1 MTAGYRQDF
10 FRSVLPSVLAFALSG
25 VYAIVDGFFVGNALG
40 DSALAA
46 VNLAFP
52 LTAFLQAAG
61 TGLGM
66 AGAIRYSVC
75 SGAEDFPGRRR
86 ALGAGLTLLGAAGAL
101 LTAAYLLL
109 GTQALSLFG
118 ARGGVLE
125 LAEEY
130 LLWVALGAVLQ
141 VLGTG
146 LVPFL
151 RNMGRAVA
159 AMAAMMAGF
168 LTNVVL
174 DWLFVWVLPW
184 GMAGAAAATVLGQAV
199 TFLVCLAV
207 MIRRGERPARGEM
220 RLLGRVLAAALS
232 PFGLTFSPNLT
243 LIFVNRAAVE
253 TGGDSAVAC
262 YAAVSYLTCVA
273 LLLLQG
279 VTDGSQPL
287 LSLAHGRGEERQVL
301 ALRGMTLA
309 CALLVG
315 AGCAAVLFLLRQ
327 SAAALFGASPAVTAQ
342 TAAAL
347 PVFLPGLLCAALSR
361 TATSYCYAVQRDR
374 WACLLIY
381 GEPATLLLL
390 LLVLPRLWGIWGV
403 WWAVPL
409 SQLCAATLG
418 GAFLLRTRRAS
429 VSNKWQKPLV

>member
-1 MTAGYRQDF
+1 MNYRRDF
-10 FRSVLPSVLAFALSG
+10 FHSVGPSVLAFALSG

-52 LTAFLQAAG
+52 LTAFLQATG

-75 SGAEDFPGRRR
+75 TGGEDFDGRRR
-86 ALGAGLTLLGAAGAL
+86 AFGTGLAMLGAAGVL
-101 LTAAYLLL
+101 LTALYLLL
-109 GTQALSLFG
+109 GARVLTLFG
-118 ARGGVLE
+118 ARGELLV

-130 LLWVALGAVLQ
+130 LLWVALGAVFQ

-151 RNMGRAVA
+151 RNMGCAMA

-168 LTNVVL
+168 VTNVAL

-184 GMAGAAAATVLGQAV
+184 GMAGAAGATVLGQGV

-207 MIRRGERPARGEM
+207 LLRRREKPALGDR
-220 RLLGRVLAAALS
+220 RLFGRILAAALS

-243 LIFVNRAAVE
+243 LIFVNRAAVGA
-253 TGGDSAVAC
+253 GGDTAVAC

-287 LSLAHGRGEERQVL
+287 LSLAHGRGDSTGVL
-301 ALRGMTLA
+301 TLRGMTWRAALA
-309 CALLVG
+309 V
-315 AGCAAVLFLLRQ
+315 AAVCAGALFLLRGQ
-327 SAAALFGASPAVTAQ
+327 AASLFGASPAVTAQ

-374 WACLLIY
+374 TAALLIY
-381 GEPATLLLL
+381 GEPAVLLALLLL
-390 LLVLPRLWGIWGV
+390 LPRAMGLWGV

-409 SQLCAATLG
+409 SQLATALAG
-418 GAFLLRTRRAS
+418 TALLLRTRRRD
-429 VSNKWQKPLV
+429 P

>member
-1 MTAGYRQDF
+1 M
-10 FRSVLPSVLAFALSG
+10 
-25 VYAIVDGFFVGNALG
+25 
-40 DSALAA
+40 
-46 VNLAFP
+46 
-52 LTAFLQAAG
+52 
-61 TGLGM
+61 
-66 AGAIRYSVC
+66 
-75 SGAEDFPGRRR
+75 
-86 ALGAGLTLLGAAGAL
+86 
-101 LTAAYLLL
+101 
-109 GTQALSLFG
+109 
-118 ARGGVLE
+118 E

-130 LLWVALGAVLQ
+130 LLWVALGAVFQ

-418 GAFLLRTRRAS
+418 WRVPAAHPPRQRVKQAAKATCLRKLRSGRGSISCEIVAPSAIRSALSKANVLGKGGFQFFRACGRKLCETFS
-429 VSNKWQKPLV
+429 TS

>member
-1 MTAGYRQDF
+1 MTAGYRRDF

-130 LLWVALGAVLQ
+130 LLWVALGAVFQ

-159 AMAAMMAGF
+159 AMAEEAHARGVSVEGELGVLGGQEDHVF
-168 LTNVVL
+168 AATSTYTNPLDAVKFIQETEVDGRKRTYRLTDKGRQAYHEELDRLRACVL
-174 DWLFVWVLPW
+174 D
-184 GMAGAAAATVLGQAV
+184 
-199 TFLVCLAV
+199 
-207 MIRRGERPARGEM
+207 
-220 RLLGRVLAAALS
+220 
-232 PFGLTFSPNLT
+232 
-243 LIFVNRAAVE
+243 
-253 TGGDSAVAC
+253 
-262 YAAVSYLTCVA
+262 
-273 LLLLQG
+273 
-279 VTDGSQPL
+279 
-287 LSLAHGRGEERQVL
+287 GEEEER
-301 ALRGMTLA
+301 
-309 CALLVG
+309 
-315 AGCAAVLFLLRQ
+315 
-327 SAAALFGASPAVTAQ
+327 
-342 TAAAL
+342 
-347 PVFLPGLLCAALSR
+347 
-361 TATSYCYAVQRDR
+361 
-374 WACLLIY
+374 
-381 GEPATLLLL
+381 
-390 LLVLPRLWGIWGV
+390 
-403 WWAVPL
+403 
-409 SQLCAATLG
+409 
-418 GAFLLRTRRAS
+418 
-429 VSNKWQKPLV
+429 

>member
-1 MTAGYRQDF
+1 MTAGYRRDF

-61 TGLGM
+61 TGMGM

-130 LLWVALGAVLQ
+130 LLWVALGAVFQ

-168 LTNVVL
+168 VTNVVL

-309 CALLVG
+309 
-315 AGCAAVLFLLRQ
+315 
-327 SAAALFGASPAVTAQ
+327 SPAVTAQ

-429 VSNKWQKPLV
+429 VSNKWQKPLS